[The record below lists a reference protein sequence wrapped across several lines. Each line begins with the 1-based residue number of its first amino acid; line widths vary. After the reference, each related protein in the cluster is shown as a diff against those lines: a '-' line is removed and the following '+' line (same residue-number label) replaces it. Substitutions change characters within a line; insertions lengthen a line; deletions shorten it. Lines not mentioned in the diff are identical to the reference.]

1 MASHRPSPPAP
12 MLDEKYETLD
22 YQKGMA
28 QAQVTWAWCMNPF
41 DGTDEHHCID
51 ISHPK
56 YDGTI
61 IRLNQVG
68 VIGDDPHPE
77 TGEIHP
83 RAGRL
88 YVDYDIVAVQ
98 LESNADKKEWT
109 QEDKEEFEEVV
120 EHIAIQ
126 ILARDGLDRA
136 NNPKESIN

>member
-1 MASHRPSPPAP
+1 MF
-12 MLDEKYETLD
+12 DEKYETLD

-41 DGTDEHHCID
+41 DETDEHHCID

>member
-1 MASHRPSPPAP
+1 MQHEESDIAGRH
-12 MLDEKYETLD
+12 
-22 YQKGMA
+22 GMA
-28 QAQVTWAWCMNPF
+28 QAEIKWAWCLNPF
-41 DGTDEHHCID
+41 DDTDEHHCID

-56 YDGTI
+56 YNGTI

-77 TGEIHP
+77 TGEVHP
-83 RAGRL
+83 KAGRL
-88 YVDYDIVAVQ
+88 YVDYDIIAVQ
-98 LESNADKKEWT
+98 MESPADVREEWT
-109 QEDKEEFEEVV
+109 QEDKEEFHEVV

>member
-1 MASHRPSPPAP
+1 MQHEESDIAGRH
-12 MLDEKYETLD
+12 
-22 YQKGMA
+22 GMA
-28 QAQVTWAWCMNPF
+28 QAEIKWAWCLNPF
-41 DGTDEHHCID
+41 DDTDQHHCID

-56 YDGTI
+56 YNGTI

-77 TGEIHP
+77 TGEVHP
-83 RAGRL
+83 KAGRL
-88 YVDYDIVAVQ
+88 YVDYDIIAIQ
-98 LESNADKKEWT
+98 MESPADVREEWT
-109 QEDKEEFEEVV
+109 QEDKEEFHEVV